1 MKGNLTRRGETSW
14 RLKFDT
20 GRDPVTGRRV
30 TKFVTLRGTRRQAQ
44 EEAARIIAGTATG
57 EYVERSKTMVA
68 DYLRSWLSGLHG
80 LAGKTR
86 QEYGRL
92 ITQLVIPHLGNHEL
106 QRLRP
111 AHIAD
116 WHAKLLVSG
125 GKNGRPL
132 SARTVGHAHHVLHT
146 ALERAVG
153 TELLARNVAHAISPP
168 KVALTEIAALKADEI
183 APILAALKGYKLEAI
198 AVLALS
204 TGARRG
210 EILALHWGDVDLTA
224 GTVRIARSLEQT
236 AADGLKFK
244 QPKTARGVRTISL
257 PAVAVETLQAHRK
270 RQLEQRMMLGQGKP
284 TAGTLVFSTIDG
296 GPINPNGLSRDWG
309 DFVRAQGL
317 PLVTFHGLRHSHV
330 SALIASGVDPLTIS
344 RRIGHANVSTTTNV
358 YGHLFK
364 RTDTMA
370 AKAIEAV
377 LKAQ

>member
-1 MKGNLTRRGETSW
+1 MKGNLTRRGKTSW

-20 GRDPVTGRRV
+20 GRDPITGRRV

-44 EEAARIIAGTATG
+44 EEAAKIIAGTATG

-106 QRLRP
+106 QQLRP

-116 WHAKLLVSG
+116 WHAKLLASG

-132 SARTVGHAHHVLHT
+132 SARTVGHAPHVLHT

-183 APILAALKGYKLEAI
+183 APVLAALKGYKLEAI

-210 EILALHWGDVDLTA
+210 EILALRWGDVDLTA
-224 GTVRIARSLEQT
+224 GTIRIARSLEQT
-236 AADGLKFK
+236 TGSLKFK
-244 QPKTARGVRTISL
+244 QPKTARGTRTISL
-257 PAVAVETLQAHRK
+257 PAAAVEALQVHRK
-270 RQLEQRMMLGQGKP
+270 RQLEQRMALGQGKLV
-284 TAGTLVFSTIDG
+284 AETLVFSTIDG
-296 GPINPNGLSRDWG
+296 EPMSPNGLSRDWG
-309 DFVRAQGL
+309 NFVRAQGL
-317 PLVTFHGLRHSHV
+317 PLVSFHGLRHSHV

-364 RTDTMA
+364 QTDTTA
-370 AKAIEAV
+370 ATAIEAV
-377 LKAQ
+377 LKGQ

>member
-1 MKGNLTRRGETSW
+1 MKGNITRRGRNSW
-14 RLKFDT
+14 RVKFDLPNAVPGKRET
-20 GRDPVTGRRV
+20 RYLTVRGKRQDAERELAKLISASHDGTLVEPSKVMVT
-30 TKFVTLRGTRRQAQ
+30 
-44 EEAARIIAGTATG
+44 E
-57 EYVERSKTMVA
+57 
-68 DYLRSWLSGLHG
+68 YLRSWLGGLHG

-92 ITQLVIPHLGNHEL
+92 IRQLVIPHLGNHEL

-116 WHAKLLVSG
+116 WHAKLLASG

-153 TELLARNVAHAISPP
+153 TELIARNVAHAISPP
-168 KVALTEIAALKADEI
+168 KVAPNEIAALKADEI
-183 APILAALKGYKLEAI
+183 APVRAALKGHKLEAI

-210 EILALHWGDVDLTA
+210 EILALRWGDVDLERATI
-224 GTVRIARSLEQT
+224 RIARSLEQT
-236 AADGLKFK
+236 TGSLKFK
-244 QPKTARGVRTISL
+244 QPKTVRGVRTISL
-257 PAVAVETLQAHRK
+257 PAVAVEALQAHRK
-270 RQLEQRMMLGQGKP
+270 RQLEQRMALGQGKP
-284 TAGTLVFSTIDG
+284 SADTLVFSTIDG
-296 GPINPNGLSRDWG
+296 EPMSPNGLSRDWG

-317 PLVTFHGLRHSHV
+317 PLVSFHGLRHSHV

-364 RTDTMA
+364 QTDTMA

-377 LKAQ
+377 LKGH

>member
-1 MKGNLTRRGETSW
+1 MKGNLTRRGKTSW

-20 GRDPVTGRRV
+20 GRDPITGRRV

-44 EEAARIIAGTATG
+44 EEAAKIIAGTATG

-92 ITQLVIPHLGNHEL
+92 ITQLVIPHLSNHEL
-106 QRLRP
+106 QQLRP

-116 WHAKLLVSG
+116 WHAKLLASG

-183 APILAALKGYKLEAI
+183 APVLAALKGYKLEAI

-210 EILALHWGDVDLTA
+210 EILALRWGDVDLTA
-224 GTVRIARSLEQT
+224 GTIRIARSLEQT
-236 AADGLKFK
+236 TGSLKFK
-244 QPKTARGVRTISL
+244 QPKTARGTRTISL
-257 PAVAVETLQAHRK
+257 PAAAVEALQVHRK
-270 RQLEQRMMLGQGKP
+270 RQLEQRMALGQGKLV
-284 TAGTLVFSTIDG
+284 AETLVFSTIDG
-296 GPINPNGLSRDWG
+296 EPMSPNGLSRDWG
-309 DFVRAQGL
+309 NFVRAQGL
-317 PLVTFHGLRHSHV
+317 PLVSFHGLRHSHV

-364 RTDTMA
+364 QTDTTA
-370 AKAIEAV
+370 ATAIEAV
-377 LKAQ
+377 LKGQ

>member
-1 MKGNLTRRGETSW
+1 MKGNLTRRGKTSW

-20 GRDPVTGRRV
+20 GRDPITGRRV

-44 EEAARIIAGTATG
+44 EEAAKIIAGTATG
-57 EYVERSKTMVA
+57 EYVEPSKTMVA

-116 WHAKLLVSG
+116 WHAKLLASG

-183 APILAALKGYKLEAI
+183 APVLAALKGYKLEAI

-210 EILALHWGDVDLTA
+210 EILALRWGDVDLTA
-224 GTVRIARSLEQT
+224 GTIRIARSLEQT
-236 AADGLKFK
+236 TGSLKFK
-244 QPKTARGVRTISL
+244 QPKTARGTRTISL
-257 PAVAVETLQAHRK
+257 PAAAVEALQVHRK
-270 RQLEQRMMLGQGKP
+270 RQLEQRMALGQGKLV
-284 TAGTLVFSTIDG
+284 AETLVFSTIDG
-296 GPINPNGLSRDWG
+296 EPMSPNGLSRDWG
-309 DFVRAQGL
+309 NFVRAQGL
-317 PLVTFHGLRHSHV
+317 PLVSFHGLRHSHV

-364 RTDTMA
+364 QTDTTA
-370 AKAIEAV
+370 ATAIEAV
-377 LKAQ
+377 LKGQ